1 MTCHKTCAWRW
12 IPAAVAG
19 LLAVPIAAMASP
31 TTGAIV
37 GRVVDRNTRQP
48 VDGVT
53 VVASGPQGD
62 QTVLTDAKGQYQLRD
77 LPIGAYL
84 VRFSRGEVS
93 IESSATVL
101 MDQTVTV
108 NAHLRS
114 SSEGMETVVVA
125 QRAPAIDVGSTR
137 VGVTLTP
144 AFAANVPNGLR
155 LSDLMEKAP
164 GAYSDP
170 VGLSLSGG
178 TGLENAYYLDGV
190 NITGLKDGA
199 LGANLFVPFLEEVEV
214 VSAGYGAEYG
224 RALGGVVNMA
234 TKSGTNEWRGSAFSY
249 VAPGSFS
256 GSQHRIVSRA
266 TSLTGV
272 TEPDYT
278 TNIGI
283 EAGGPIIK
291 NKLFIWVGYAPEITR
306 NHLVQ
311 YADMFIEHIDPT
323 TRQPD
328 GTQANN
334 PDGTPMTVPLY
345 RRSYAGETT
354 TQHYAGKLTWKLGS
368 EQTLS
373 LGLYGI
379 YSQQEYMRGANM
391 DFLAGMSNE
400 KTRSNDIAARWMAAF
415 FQRRWR
421 LDATLGMHIEQYDR
435 RSPFQDAER
444 LNDINWYNSPSL
456 VNFNADVAGS
466 CADNPAT
473 GFQSCP
479 VQGYQSGGYGVL
491 RDIDAF
497 RLAGQ
502 LKSTNIFHEAGLHE
516 LKYGFD
522 GEFIQYEDARWNS
535 GLNGN
540 RGSVG
545 LYPGGEADLYSLF
558 RLPAGTRLSDF
569 GDASAPHL
577 LQELLDPANPNHYYQ
592 DVIDAKTRALNSALF
607 LQESYSPLPN
617 VTVNA
622 GVRWET
628 QRIYDYRGNQAL
640 SINDNIA
647 PRVGVVYDPTN
658 EGRSKVFAHYG
669 RFYESI
675 PMTLANRGFGG
686 EGAAVSVRSCAPG
699 VTDWTQCTLDPTQI
713 NPLTGEMLKVQDG
726 LKGSYNDEV
735 VAGGQYQILPD
746 LVVGVSFIYRWLG
759 RAIEDMAGPTGEG
772 PSLLAN
778 PGGSVSPNELQQ
790 AQQNAAQNP
799 TPENQKAL
807 EEAYIGAQPKPERTY
822 KAVQLQVSKRFVRRL
837 FVTGSYTYS
846 SLRGNYPGLYAADND
861 QRDPNLSTQYDVLTT
876 QLDPRTQQYNVH
888 SIMDNRNGPLPNDRP
903 HLIRLDGYYVC
914 PIGRS
919 NLTTGLSFVG
929 RSGQPLNA
937 LGRYP
942 GSAALDSF
950 VVPRGSMGRTPFF
963 TQFDL
968 HLGYRRSL
976 GPKMS
981 AEAFVDIFN
990 LFDQRAVLAQDEEY
1004 TVDRVLPLP
1013 QGQSITTLAQSTSK
1027 GTPLTDAN
1035 GNPVPASKNPNY
1047 LMPTAYQ
1054 APIAGRLGVR
1064 VSF

>member
-12 IPAAVAG
+12 IPVAVAG
-19 LLAVPIAAMASP
+19 LLAVPISAMASP

-37 GRVVDRNTRQP
+37 GRVVDRDTRQP
-48 VDGVT
+48 LEGVT

-62 QTVLTDAKGQYQLRD
+62 QSVLTDGKGQYALRD

-84 VRFSRGEVS
+84 VRFVRGAVA
-93 IESSATVL
+93 IEYSATVL
-101 MDQTVTV
+101 MDQTVRV
-108 NAHLRS
+108 NAGLRS
-114 SSEGMETVVVA
+114 SPQGMETIVVA

-137 VGVTLTP
+137 IGVTLTP
-144 AFAANVPNGLR
+144 EFAANVPNGLR

-164 GAYSDP
+164 GAFSDA

-178 TGLENAYYLDGV
+178 TGLENAYYLDGL

-234 TKSGTNEWRGSAFSY
+234 TKSGTNEWHGSAFSY

-256 GSQHRIVSRA
+256 GAQHRIVSRA

-278 TNIGI
+278 TNVGV
-283 EAGGPIIK
+283 EAGGPILK
-291 NKLFIWVGYAPEITR
+291 DKLFVWLGYAPEISR

-311 YADMFIEHIDPT
+311 YTDRFVEHIDPAT
-323 TRQPD
+323 GQPD

-354 TQHYAGKLTWKLGS
+354 TQHYAGKLTWKLAP

-379 YSQQEYMRGANM
+379 YSQQESMRGANM
-391 DFLAGMSNE
+391 DFLAGMTNE
-400 KTRSNDIAARWMAAF
+400 KTRSHDITARWMAAF
-415 FQRRWR
+415 LDRRWR
-421 LDATLGMHIEQYDR
+421 VDAILGMHIEQYDR
-435 RSPFQDAER
+435 RSPFQDAEW

-456 VNFNADVAGS
+456 AQFNPDVAGS
-466 CADNPAT
+466 CVDNPAT

-522 GEFIQYEDARWNS
+522 GEFVQYEDARWNS
-535 GLNGN
+535 GPAGGS
-540 RGSVG
+540 GSVSM
-545 LYPGGEADLYSLF
+545 YPGEADLYSLF
-558 RLPAGTRLSDF
+558 RLPPGVHLSDF

-592 DVIDAKTRALNSALF
+592 DVIRAKTQALNSALF

-617 VTVNA
+617 LTVNA

-628 QRIYDYRGNQAL
+628 QRIYDYQGHQAL

-647 PRVGVVYDPTN
+647 PRVGVVYDPSK

-686 EGAAVSVRSCAPG
+686 EGAAVSIRTCDPG
-699 VTDWTQCTLDPTQI
+699 VTDWTQCTLDPTLI
-713 NPLTGEMLKVQDG
+713 FPLTG
-726 LKGSYNDEV
+726 
-735 VAGGQYQILPD
+735 
-746 LVVGVSFIYRWLG
+746 
-759 RAIEDMAGPTGEG
+759 
-772 PSLLAN
+772 
-778 PGGSVSPNELQQ
+778 
-790 AQQNAAQNP
+790 
-799 TPENQKAL
+799 
-807 EEAYIGAQPKPERTY
+807 
-822 KAVQLQVSKRFVRRL
+822 
-837 FVTGSYTYS
+837 
-846 SLRGNYPGLYAADND
+846 
-861 QRDPNLSTQYDVLTT
+861 
-876 QLDPRTQQYNVH
+876 
-888 SIMDNRNGPLPNDRP
+888 
-903 HLIRLDGYYVC
+903 
-914 PIGRS
+914 
-919 NLTTGLSFVG
+919 
-929 RSGQPLNA
+929 
-937 LGRYP
+937 
-942 GSAALDSF
+942 
-950 VVPRGSMGRTPFF
+950 
-963 TQFDL
+963 
-968 HLGYRRSL
+968 
-976 GPKMS
+976 
-981 AEAFVDIFN
+981 
-990 LFDQRAVLAQDEEY
+990 
-1004 TVDRVLPLP
+1004 
-1013 QGQSITTLAQSTSK
+1013 
-1027 GTPLTDAN
+1027 
-1035 GNPVPASKNPNY
+1035 
-1047 LMPTAYQ
+1047 
-1054 APIAGRLGVR
+1054 
-1064 VSF
+1064 

>member
-1 MTCHKTCAWRW
+1 MTCYKTCARRW

-19 LLAVPIAAMASP
+19 LLAVPISAMASP

-37 GRVVDRNTRQP
+37 GRVVDRDTRQP
-48 VDGVT
+48 LEGVT

-62 QTVLTDAKGQYQLRD
+62 QSVLTDAKGQYELRD

-84 VRFSRGEVS
+84 VRFVRGAVA
-93 IESSATVL
+93 IEYSAMVL
-101 MDQTVTV
+101 MDQTVRV
-108 NAHLRS
+108 NAGLRS
-114 SSEGMETVVVA
+114 SPQGMETIVVA

-137 VGVTLTP
+137 IGVTLTP
-144 AFAANVPNGLR
+144 EFAANVPNGLR
-155 LSDLMEKAP
+155 LSDLMEKTP
-164 GAYSDP
+164 GAYSDA

-178 TGLENAYYLDGV
+178 TGLENVYYLDGL
-190 NITGLKDGA
+190 NITALKDGA
-199 LGANLFVPFLEEVEV
+199 LGADPFVPFLEEVEV

-234 TKSGTNEWRGSAFSY
+234 TKSGTNQWHGSAFSY
-249 VAPGSFS
+249 VAPGAFS
-256 GSQHRIVSRA
+256 GTPHRIVSRA

-278 TNIGI
+278 TTIGV
-283 EAGGPIIK
+283 EAGGPILK
-291 NKLFIWVGYAPEITR
+291 DKLFVWLGYAPEISR

-311 YADMFIEHIDPT
+311 YTDRFVEEVDST
-323 TRQPD
+323 GQPD
-328 GTQANN
+328 GKQALNS
-334 PDGTPMTVPLY
+334 DRTPMTLPLF

-354 TQHYAGKLTWKLGS
+354 TQHYAGKLTWKLAP

-391 DFLAGMSNE
+391 DFLAGMTNE
-400 KTRSNDIAARWMAAF
+400 KTRSHDITARWMAAF
-415 FQRRWR
+415 LDRRWR
-421 LDATLGMHIEQYDR
+421 VDATLGMHIEQYDR
-435 RSPFQDAER
+435 RSPFQDAEW

-456 VNFNADVAGS
+456 AQFNPDVAGS
-466 CADNPAT
+466 CVDNPAT
-473 GFQSCP
+473 GFQACP

-491 RDIDAF
+491 RDVDAF

-502 LKSTNIFHEAGLHE
+502 LKSTNIFHDAGLHV

-522 GEFIQYEDARWNS
+522 GEFVQYEDARWNS
-535 GLNGN
+535 GPAGGS
-540 RGSVG
+540 GSVSM
-545 LYPGGEADLYSLF
+545 YPGEADLYSLF
-558 RLPAGTRLSDF
+558 RLPPGVHLSDF
-569 GDASAPHL
+569 GDASNPNAPQL
-577 LQELLDPANPNHYYQ
+577 VSLLDPASYYQ
-592 DVIDAKTRALNSALF
+592 DVIRAKTQALNSAIF

-617 VTVNA
+617 LTVNA
-622 GVRWET
+622 GLRWET

-686 EGAAVSVRSCAPG
+686 EGTVVSVRTCAPG
-699 VTDWTQCTLDPTQI
+699 VTDWTQCTLDPTAVYPQ
-713 NPLTGEMLKVQDG
+713 TGEMLKVQAG

-759 RAIEDMAGPTGEG
+759 RAIEDMADPADPSGTAPVVLGNPEG
-772 PSLLAN
+772 AS
-778 PGGSVSPNELQQ
+778 
-790 AQQNAAQNP
+790 
-799 TPENQKAL
+799 
-807 EEAYIGAQPKPERTY
+807 RTY
-822 KAVQLQVSKRFVRRL
+822 KAVQLQVARRFVRRL
-837 FVTGSYTYS
+837 FVTGSYTFS
-846 SLRGNYPGLYAADND
+846 SLRGNYPGLYAPDND
-861 QRDPNLSTQYDVLTT
+861 QRDPNLSTQYDV
-876 QLDPRTQQYNVH
+876 RG
-888 SIMDNRNGPLPNDRP
+888 IMDNRYGPLPNDRP
-903 HLIRLDGYYVC
+903 HLIRVDGYYVF
-914 PIGRS
+914 PFGRS

-937 LGRYP
+937 LGKYP
-942 GSAALDSF
+942 GSDPLNSF
-950 VVPRGSMGRTPFF
+950 ILPRGSMGRTPFV

-990 LFDQRAVLAQDEEY
+990 IFDQRAVLAQDQEY
-1004 TVDRVLPLP
+1004 TVDRVLPLAK
-1013 QGQSITTLAQSTSK
+1013 GQNINTLVARNYD
-1027 GTPLTDAN
+1027 GTEATDAN
-1035 GNPVPASKNPNY
+1035 GNPVPATTNPNH